1 MLILTINLS
10 GCSFLKP
17 KQEIPVV
24 SCERLPLNLQPV
36 APLKLDDVN
45 WIIIDAENAE
55 NVFSDLKNKNVDVVL
70 FSLTDDDY
78 KSLSINNLSV
88 LNHIMKLRD
97 QLDAYKHYYEMKEA
111 PNVE

>member
-1 MLILTINLS
+1 M
-10 GCSFLKP
+10 
-17 KQEIPVV
+17 